1 MKCFLVTIG
10 KKSCYGYFRLLS
22 LNFPILELM
31 FFCCRAKRKGSA
43 FLFLRRFYI
52 FLIFNSFFFRYG
64 CIFLL
69 SQNVAGRLSSFY
81 PSLFVSDVRHILCA
95 DHPLSRECLFLEEAG
110 YRNRTIIR
118 YKCRWFVMSVLV
130 SIVIQCK

>member
-31 FFCCRAKRKGSA
+31 FFVVEPSVRVPLFSFLDAFTY
-43 FLFLRRFYI
+43 FLFLTA
-52 FLIFNSFFFRYG
+52 FFFRYG